1 MSIEERTKL
10 FSSLLDLER
19 APIGVKF
26 LVNEDDYNNFECDEV
41 KGRMTYCLIVKKA
54 ITSGQMM
61 KATIKNINCP
71 GAARALGLMEISDDF
86 KSGEYGR
93 NLKIYKNLLISKKVA
108 NEIVFCNHKVRGFAV
123 GPLSEF
129 KDDPDVVLMVVTPYK
144 AMRIVQAHTYNNGIH
159 KNFTISGNQAYCSEM
174 TAVPYEKNTINLS
187 LFCSGT
193 RAVGGW
199 GEGEMGVGFP
209 FHFLEDIIEGVVGT
223 LNAVEPNSKKE
234 VISKNL
240 EDNDVNSDGI
250 DIRLNE
256 NYYRNVYTLKKDE

>member
-1 MSIEERTKL
+1 MNTREKTNL
-10 FSSLLDLER
+10 LASLLDLDR
-19 APIGVKF
+19 VPIAVKF
-26 LVNEDDYNNFECDEV
+26 LVNNSDYDNFECDEV
-41 KGRMTYCLIVKKA
+41 KGRMTYCLMVKKT
-54 ITSGQMM
+54 ITSGLMM

-86 KSGEYGR
+86 KSGGYGR

-108 NEIVFCNHKVRGFAV
+108 NEITFCNHNVRGFAV

-129 KDDPDVVLMVVTPYK
+129 KEDPDVVLMVVTPYK
-144 AMRIVQAHTYNNGIH
+144 AMRIVQAHTFNNGIH
-159 KNFTISGNQAYCSEM
+159 NSFTVSGNQAYCSEL
-174 TAVPYEKNTINLS
+174 TAVPYEKNAINLS

-199 GEGEMGVGFP
+199 DEGEMGVGFP
-209 FHFLEDIIEGVVGT
+209 FHFLDNIIEGVIGT

-234 VISKNL
+234 VISKNIV
-240 EDNDVNSDGI
+240 ENNVNSNEI
-250 DIRLNE
+250 EIRLNE